1 MREIL
6 LLLPLSP
13 FSLLLSTGSRVTT
26 SGAFDGVLGNPII
39 EYHHVD
45 GTVYSDFMA
54 IEFVTVPSNY
64 TANDFKSVKDIMN
77 SGATVTSADILIN
90 MPVVPTGSHLQHP
103 QTKGINRA
111 PIDPVLVWYNCVQVW
126 TYVFEVSNAAAARH
140 FESTQVATGRASGS
154 GFDIAVT
161 PDMRDP
167 ITGTMN
173 AIPLWH
179 VNQYSRGVTAA
190 TSGGPSP
197 TGMRN
202 VSGRRRNGR
211 RCSLTC
217 MLLIWVLPHAHSCIF
232 LFFIHLF

>member
-1 MREIL
+1 M
-6 LLLPLSP
+6 
-13 FSLLLSTGSRVTT
+13 
-26 SGAFDGVLGNPII
+26 D
-39 EYHHVD
+39 
-45 GTVYSDFMA
+45 
-54 IEFVTVPSNY
+54 IEFVTAPSNY

-77 SGATVTSADILIN
+77 SGATVTSADALVN

-103 QTKGINRA
+103 QTMGTNHA
-111 PIDPVLVWYNCVQVW
+111 PIDPVLVWYDCVEVW
-126 TYVFEVSNAAAARH
+126 TYVFEVSNTMAASH
-140 FESTQVATGRASGS
+140 FASTRTQVATGRASGS

-167 ITGTMN
+167 TAGRMN

-202 VSGRRRNGR
+202 VSARREKKCASLQLVASVGPATLILAALFMSVLGYQFGSSR
-211 RCSLTC
+211 RWLQSIVATVVGDGL
-217 MLLIWVLPHAHSCIF
+217 AY
-232 LFFIHLF
+232 